1 MTHLVQKI
9 KYYEIKTMRKLKYI
23 KLFENFNKEDGVI
36 ISNSYSKDGFKI
48 YPDDKNWK
56 NKLVKIDGQYLLH
69 NTNGKNLDSILS
81 NGLTLKKLGI
91 SASNDMDSHFGRDI
105 ISHHNGDASLVV
117 IFRDDEYTKL
127 RSGVEN
133 GIKYN
138 FYIKGGVIPS
148 ERILGY
154 IEIPNIND
162 GKHNES
168 LIFYP
173 NDKFNLNVKLNIE
186 KEKINV
192 DDDADVFGVVRNR
205 TNDGE
210 IDSDIIDFG
219 SEWN

>member
-1 MTHLVQKI
+1 
-9 KYYEIKTMRKLKYI
+9 MRKLKYV
-23 KLFENFNKEDGVI
+23 KLFEKFNKEGII

-48 YPDDKNWK
+48 YLDDKNWK
-56 NKLVKIDGQYLLH
+56 NKLPKINGQYLLH
-69 NTNGKNLDSILS
+69 NTSSKNLDSILS

-186 KEKINV
+186 KEKIQSTSDN
-192 DDDADVFGVVRNR
+192 VFGVVGNQ
-205 TNDGE
+205 TNDDIE
-210 IDSDIIDFG
+210 DSFG
-219 SEWN
+219 RDWD